1 MPWVS
6 VDSGTAM
13 PKTLGDK
20 FPKLS
25 LKKAFHHN
33 IGTEK
38 ADAKK
43 GDKWEVV
50 IKDREEW
57 ERVVVKYE
65 CVDEV
70 TLPGTAAQFRKTYLS
85 DDKTVTFLHIH
96 KDKDDNVVF
105 TQNKFYVPPP

>member
-1 MPWVS
+1 MS

-13 PKTLGDK
+13 PKTLGEK

-50 IKDREEW
+50 IKDREE
-57 ERVVVKYE
+57 
-65 CVDEV
+65 
-70 TLPGTAAQFRKTYLS
+70 
-85 DDKTVTFLHIH
+85 
-96 KDKDDNVVF
+96 
-105 TQNKFYVPPP
+105 